1 MYVYRKKRM
10 KKTEKIAM
18 WLLPRLLNYLNSK
31 EIYANIWY
39 KYYMPLMCSTP
50 WRIIN
55 ASKNT
60 K

>member
-1 MYVYRKKRM
+1 M